1 MMPDSLVRRH
11 VTEALARHA
20 SAAAAIRAVAAELGP
35 REGRPWLTMADAL
48 ARGDVAAGTAAAAR
62 DPACWMPLFSTPA
75 GDPRLLGRMVA
86 AAGTPRGGPEPAWV
100 MLLASLGM
108 VGLPLAVLF
117 GMSFLVVPMFEEIY
131 SDWGSTPPS
140 ITRWAIAIAHFM
152 QTIWKPLVLMGLLV
166 AAGWALTRRW
176 IRRGSNVAAAF
187 TRHLA
192 RLVEAGVPQDE
203 SLELAARA
211 VRVSPVSPVRPRRPL
226 THAAVAALAYDP
238 PVAGGLLDAVAE
250 CHALRAVGG
259 TGAAGNLFGTVA
271 YVGVALI
278 VAFYIL
284 ALFMPLIRIINDLS

>member
-11 VTEALARHA
+11 VTEAIARHA
-20 SAAAAIRAVAAELGP
+20 SAAPVIRAVAAELGP
-35 REGRPWLTMADAL
+35 RAGRPWLAMADAL

-62 DPACWMPLFSTPA
+62 DPACWMPLVSTPA
-75 GDPRLLGRMVA
+75 GDPRLLGRIVA
-86 AAGTPRGGPEPAWV
+86 AAGALHGSPEPAWV

-117 GMSFLVVPMFEEIY
+117 GFSFLVVPMFEEIY
-131 SDWGSTPPS
+131 DDFGSALPS
-140 ITRWAIAIAHFM
+140 STQWALAIAHFM
-152 QTIWKPLVLMGLLV
+152 QTIWKPLVLAVLLV
-166 AAGWALTRRW
+166 AASWALARW
-176 IRRGSNVAAAF
+176 WVRRGSNVAAAF

-211 VRVSPVSPVRPRRPL
+211 VQVSPVSPDRPRRPL

-271 YVGVALI
+271 YVGIALI
-278 VAFYIL
+278 VVLYVF
-284 ALFMPLIRIINDLS
+284 ALFVPLIKLINDLS